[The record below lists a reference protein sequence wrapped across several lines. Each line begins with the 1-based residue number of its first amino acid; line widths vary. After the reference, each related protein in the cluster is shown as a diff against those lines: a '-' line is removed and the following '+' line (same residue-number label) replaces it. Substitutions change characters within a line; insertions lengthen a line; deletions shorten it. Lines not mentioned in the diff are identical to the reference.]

1 MKQEASIMGKRVLI
15 VAAHPDDEVLG
26 VGGTA
31 LKHAENGDEV
41 SVCIM
46 TYGLAFPGD
55 PFIKQLKKNWIYKV
69 SKILNTEIISLPDLP
84 TMELNTL
91 PPTVINQPIEDAINK
106 CKPEIV
112 YTHHRGD
119 VNADHQA
126 TFQAVLVAARP
137 TATTSVKRML
147 AFQTVTSTEWG
158 DPFVATAF
166 IPNYYVNITGDKN
179 KGEDYYIDQKITAF
193 ETYITEKRK
202 YEDINPRNPK
212 YLKTIADNWGYA
224 VGVRYAEAFELVRE
238 LW

>member
-1 MKQEASIMGKRVLI
+1 M
-15 VAAHPDDEVLG
+15 
-26 VGGTA
+26 
-31 LKHAENGDEV
+31 
-41 SVCIM
+41 CIM

-55 PFIKQLKKNWIYKV
+55 PFIKQIKKSWIYKV
-69 SKILNTEIISLPDLP
+69 SEVLKTKIISLPDLP

-91 PPTVINQPIEDAINK
+91 PPAVINQPVEDAIREY
-106 CKPEIV
+106 KPEIV

-137 TATTSVKRML
+137 RVGGSVKRVL

-158 DPFVATAF
+158 DPFLATAF
-166 IPNYYVNITGDKN
+166 IPNYYVNITGNKDKE
-179 KGEDYYIDQKITAF
+179 EDYYINRKIKVF
-193 ETYITEKRK
+193 ETYITEKGK
-202 YEDINPRNPK
+202 DDDINPRNPK
-212 YLKTIADNWGYA
+212 YLKTIAENWGYA